1 MISQSTIVFFFLLA
15 AFLIYITQRGELPA
29 YLALLY
35 GGGTPSPTPAP
46 PGGGSASPPP
56 ASAGGGTTGGLF
68 PTGEGGG
75 LVPPG
80 TGDAIKV
87 AGYAAEFLA

>member
-1 MISQSTIVFFFLLA
+1 MVSQSTIVFFFLIT

-35 GGGTPSPTPAP
+35 GGGTPSPTPAT
-46 PGGGSASPPP
+46 GGGATPPP
-56 ASAGGGTTGGLF
+56 ASAGGGTTGGPF
-68 PTGEGGG
+68 PTAEGGG

-80 TGDAIKV
+80 TGQIIK
-87 AGYAAEFLA
+87 AGEFAAEFLA

>member
-1 MISQSTIVFFFLLA
+1 MISQSTIVFFFLLI
-15 AFLIYITQRGELPA
+15 AFLIYITQRGELGA

-56 ASAGGGTTGGLF
+56 ASAATSGGPF
-68 PTGEGGG
+68 PTAEGGG
-75 LVPPG
+75 ITPPG
-80 TGDAIKV
+80 TGQAVKI
-87 AGYAAEFLA
+87 AGYALDFFA